1 MLWSLTFTI
10 CEIVHFNLRMS
21 AIRWFFILLKL
32 FYPCSVFTFIYSGK
46 NNVTEKYYFLI
57 GYHIICPFS
66 TINLGHECRKW
77 LGQASLLDSRLS
89 ADEWLT
95 GERAQEQLLEEN
107 VGNVLSWSTPMAVV
121 ITAPSVCRSCC
132 EDFSKVTIVITRT
145 IVLPNG

>member
-1 MLWSLTFTI
+1 MAAGNSFYTCVLRPRLHVQSWDDHSCSTWRAWSF
-10 CEIVHFNLRMS
+10 
-21 AIRWFFILLKL
+21 KL
-32 FYPCSVFTFIYSGK
+32 YAATADALCIQENSNIFEFWK
-46 NNVTEKYYFLI
+46 EKRSLQQLPI
-57 GYHIICPFS
+57 KW
-66 TINLGHECRKW
+66 KW

-121 ITAPSVCRSCC
+121 STAPSVCRSCC